1 MANFFHMI
9 SSFNVNVS
17 VMLIT
22 CWALTWTTSSSSSIQ
37 TKASAPAR
45 QKLRKKF
52 MSAFI
57 QKPECLIISQFWN
70 KTLSDSK
77 DMSNFYL
84 PKKLQWDD
92 TTPQN
97 VSERHS
103 NPGLAKIPPSLVKDR
118 PLPDSFIL
126 QFPVSRSPKS
136 PRIISKVFLETSQ
149 NYLSL
154 HLGRAAG
161 FCFFVGLGFDFT
173 SPDFEFTSPDFDF
186 TSPGFDLTSPEFDF
200 ASPDFA
206 LRELSNLQR
215 FPFPSSSQASQQLIH
230 HYHLRWSSS

>member
-9 SSFNVNVS
+9 SSFNANVS

-37 TKASAPAR
+37 TKAFAPAR
-45 QKLRKKF
+45 QKLRKNI
-52 MSAFI
+52 MIASI

-103 NPGLAKIPPSLVKDR
+103 NPGLSKIPPSLVKDR

-136 PRIISKVFLETSQ
+136 QRIISKVVFFGNISELPQLALGSSCWVLFL
-149 NYLSL
+149 
-154 HLGRAAG
+154 
-161 FCFFVGLGFDFT
+161 CWVGLWIH
-173 SPDFEFTSPDFDF
+173 
-186 TSPGFDLTSPEFDF
+186 
-200 ASPDFA
+200 
-206 LRELSNLQR
+206 LSRIWFCL
-215 FPFPSSSQASQQLIH
+215 SWLCIEGT
-230 HYHLRWSSS
+230 